1 MVPTHREN
9 PLKKHIYCGIDRV
22 PKSSPF
28 LFSPIIIILLLLL
41 LFIYLK
47 NNY

>member
-9 PLKKHIYCGIDRV
+9 PLKKHIYCGIDKV

-28 LFSPIIIILLLLL
+28 LYSPISIILLLLL
-41 LFIYLK
+41 LLLLIL
-47 NNY
+47 